1 MASLSRS
8 LFGHLIP
15 AYGVLEHG
23 SHCTPLERG
32 DLDISYSIDIVL
44 RRSELLVERTIPT
57 WIMGCISYAK
67 MLFRGLLNE

>member
-32 DLDISYSIDIVL
+32 DLDISYSIDIGDLYRVPYP
-44 RRSELLVERTIPT
+44 VT
-57 WIMGCISYAK
+57 
-67 MLFRGLLNE
+67 